1 MVISY
6 SLGDISLLLILK
18 GLVKAHT
25 NVLYLF
31 IKLIK
36 IHGSMIETRLETAFK
51 LTEFENFKSAKSI

>member
-1 MVISY
+1 M
-6 SLGDISLLLILK
+6 LILK